1 MTSAE
6 SVVPA
11 GGLKKMISDE
21 HGVDLTYFGPG
32 WRCTC
37 GMVPEGDLVE
47 HIVEVTEMEI
57 ALTARDL
64 TRALVGYV
72 ADAMHRENSN

>member
-11 GGLKKMISDE
+11 GELKKRISDE

-32 WRCTC
+32 WRCAC
-37 GMVPEGDLVE
+37 GMVPDGDLVE
-47 HIVEVTEMEI
+47 LVVEVTEMEI
-57 ALTARDL
+57 ALTTRDL

-72 ADAMHRENSN
+72 SDAIHREND